1 MKYLLAYPLIA
12 ALSVALPI
20 SAPLSAQAESADG
33 TYSKQVEGSF
43 DDVSFAVE
51 QAIIN
56 EGLVIDLRSH
66 VGDMLTRT
74 KEDVGGEADLFTHAD
89 VFSFC
94 SATLSRQVMEEDV
107 TNIQYCPYG
116 IFVYETP
123 DAPGQV
129 TVGHRI
135 YSAETM
141 GPVNDL
147 LTQLVDAATE

>member
-1 MKYLLAYPLIA
+1 MKHLLAYPLIA
-12 ALSVALPI
+12 ALSVI
-20 SAPLSAQAESADG
+20 APLSVQAESADG
-33 TYSKQVEGSF
+33 TYSKVVEGTF

-74 KEDVGGEADLFTHAD
+74 KDDVGGETDLFTHAD

-94 SATLSRQVMEEDV
+94 SAMLSRQVMEEDI

-147 LTQLVDAATE
+147 LTQLVDSATD